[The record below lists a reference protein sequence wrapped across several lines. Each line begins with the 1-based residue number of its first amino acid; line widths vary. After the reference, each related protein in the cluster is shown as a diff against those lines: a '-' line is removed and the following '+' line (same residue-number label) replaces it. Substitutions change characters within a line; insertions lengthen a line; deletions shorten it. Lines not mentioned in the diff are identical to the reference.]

1 MAVARSGA
9 LLKELR
15 TLHVEGSIGSLTD
28 GQLLERFVAS
38 RDETVFEALVERHG
52 PMVLQICRGMLGHSH
67 DAEDAFQATFLV
79 LARRAGSIR
88 KHDSAASWLFGV
100 ARRIAARARVD
111 AARRRKHERRAA
123 EMAARS
129 EMTVQPDDHAERPD
143 LGPVLCDEVARLPEK
158 YREVVVLHY
167 LEGQTYEATAR
178 QLGRPV
184 GTVKVRLSRA
194 RGLLLGRLTRRGL
207 GLPAVAAAL
216 GTSTDAA
223 ALVPTALVRSILQ
236 ALLQP
241 SASAAARLASRT
253 LRSMLMARILGVAA
267 VLLSAGL
274 FGLGAVAFIR
284 GAPAQQAA
292 SVRKAAPPSIRRDS
306 LVVRVVD
313 SSGSRVAGAQVGDGA
328 NASSKDPQSGWEFY
342 VPRAES
348 DAAGMAEL
356 MSVKAIE
363 RKRMLLYVLQDRLGL
378 AGFKEVSKDD
388 LGTMVTVTVEPACRV
403 RGRLTSSG
411 MAKLNRPIGWTNVY
425 VYRGDDR
432 PLSFSSESQEYRF
445 VLPPGI
451 YKLSA
456 YGTDL
461 DQVGTHIVVKKGMRD
476 LEVPPLDLPPT
487 KVTALLGS
495 PAPELRGITDWK
507 NGEPV
512 RLADLRGKVV
522 VLDFWG
528 HWCGPCLRAMPALT
542 ALHDQF
548 ADRGLVVIAVHDK
561 SVKSI
566 AELDEKL
573 ARVRQQRWF
582 GRDLPFLVAI
592 DGDGA
597 TTAAFGIKTFP
608 TSLLIDRDGN
618 VAQRLD
624 DGPSVPDGNVAA
636 ISKLLGVGA
645 EGKRPPWQDRFN
657 EVYGL
662 APGEVLRHVKPPFIP
677 ERDKY
682 ITREISGPGNEGPA
696 GLRLVLRWDGAIR
709 QRYPVGSSLPEILRH
724 IAAEVGGYL
733 PPHDV
738 FEFAEGLRRLDVP
751 GDWIVREGTTVEARL
766 EAFQRAVKEG
776 LGWSIRCERRR
787 VTRNVVVVSG
797 RYAPR
802 PISKEYPGLHLS
814 ADNRDLDSEN
824 GGGEG
829 TLDEILFSLNFITG
843 LRFVDEAAVPAGTKI
858 RWTQHDSSLERGRVA
873 EMLANLSR
881 QTSLEFRRQERPVEV
896 WSVRLQ
902 ATAAGV
908 EKESQP

>member
-15 TLHVEGSIGSLTD
+15 TLYAEGVIGSLAD
-28 GQLLERFVAS
+28 GQLLERFVAG
-38 RDETVFEALVERHG
+38 RDEAAFEALVERHG
-52 PMVLQICRGMLGHSH
+52 PMILQVCRTTLGNDC

-88 KHDSAASWLFGV
+88 RLDSVASWLFGV
-100 ARRIAARARVD
+100 ARRVAARARVD

-129 EMTVQPDDHAERPD
+129 DDREERPE
-143 LGPVLCDEVARLPEK
+143 LGPALCEEVAGLPEK
-158 YREVVVLHY
+158 YREVVVLCY
-167 LEGQTYEATAR
+167 LQGHTYEEAAR
-178 QLGRPV
+178 RLGRPI
-184 GTVKVRLSRA
+184 GTVKVRLARA

-207 GLPAVAAAL
+207 GLPAGAAAL
-216 GTSTDAA
+216 GTSAEAA
-223 ALVPTALVRSILQ
+223 AIVPPALVRDTVQ
-236 ALLQP
+236 AALRP
-241 SASAAARLASRT
+241 SASAAARLATRT
-253 LRSMLMARILGVAA
+253 LRMMMMTRTLGVAA
-267 VLLSAGL
+267 VLLSAGFL
-274 FGLGAVAFIR
+274 GLGAVASLR
-284 GAPAQQAA
+284 GMPAKQAA
-292 SVRKAAPPSIRRDS
+292 PVAKAAPPRVRPDS
-306 LVVRVVD
+306 VVVRVVD
-313 SSGSRVAGAQVGDGA
+313 ASGASVAGARVGAGA
-328 NASSKDPQSGWEFY
+328 YVHPREPQPGWQFY

-356 MSVKAIE
+356 MSVKSLGRE
-363 RKRMLLYVLQDRLGL
+363 KMLLYVLQDRLGL

-403 RGRLTSSG
+403 RGRLTSTG
-411 MAKLNRPIGWTNVY
+411 MAKLNRPVGWTNVY

-432 PLSFSSESQEYRF
+432 PLSCSSESQEYHF
-445 VLPPGI
+445 DLPPGI

-456 YGTDL
+456 YGADL
-461 DQVGTHIVVKKGMRD
+461 DTVGTHIVVKKGMRD

-487 KVTALLGS
+487 KVATLLGR

-528 HWCGPCLRAMPALT
+528 HWCGPCLRAMPSLM

-566 AELDEKL
+566 AELDERL
-573 ARVRQQRWF
+573 AAVRQRRWF
-582 GRDLPFLVAI
+582 GRDLPFLVAL

-597 TTAAFGIKTFP
+597 TTAAFGITTFP

-618 VAQRLD
+618 VARRLD
-624 DGPSVPDGNVAA
+624 NGPSVPDDNVAA
-636 ISKLLGVGA
+636 ISRLLGIDV
-645 EGKRPPWQDRFN
+645 ERPPWQARFD

-677 ERDKY
+677 ERDKF
-682 ITREISGPGNEGPA
+682 ITREIRGEGSA
-696 GLRLVLRWDGAIR
+696 NFSLVLRWDGAIR
-709 QRYPVGSSLPEILRH
+709 PRYPVGSSLPDILRH
-724 IAAEVGGYL
+724 IAADARGYTA
-733 PPHDV
+733 PEDT

-751 GDWIVREGTTVEARL
+751 GDWIVREGTAVEARL
-766 EAFQRAVKEG
+766 EAFRRAVNEG
-776 LGWSIRCERRR
+776 LGRSIRCERRR
-787 VTRNVVVVSG
+787 GTRDVVVVSG

-802 PISKEYPGLHLS
+802 PLSKELPGLHLS
-814 ADNRDLDSEN
+814 VDNRDLDSEC

-829 TLDEILFSLNFITG
+829 TWDELLSALSLITG
-843 LRFVDEAAVPAGTKI
+843 LRFVNDAMVSAGEKI
-858 RWTQHDSSLERGRVA
+858 RWTQHDSSLERGRLA

-881 QTSLEFRRQERPVEV
+881 QTSLEFRRQERPVDV
-896 WSVRLQ
+896 WWVS
-902 ATAAGV
+902 A
-908 EKESQP
+908 E